1 MSHAAAEN
9 IQGQALE
16 ISLRILR
23 GAVAADA
30 SDVHLKAGSAPM
42 VRIDGDLCPLDHPA
56 LPEAVVQATVQ
67 GLAGW
72 SGVEPTR
79 LREKQVDFSVQ
90 VPDVGR
96 FRVHAYRQNGTF
108 ALALRHIP
116 FPVPDF
122 ATLRIPPVVKRI
134 ALLDRGL
141 VLVTGATGNG
151 KSTTIAAMLQ
161 FVNQNIPKHIV
172 TVEDPVEY
180 IFEDEV
186 ASFSQRELG
195 RDVDSYDQ
203 GLEGAM
209 REDPDII
216 FLGEIRTFEQFDLA
230 LNAAESG
237 RLVISTFHSQ
247 DAMRAVQRMVNF
259 YPVDQ
264 RDALRN
270 RIADALGGVVCQ
282 RLVAKRGGR
291 ERILITEV
299 LTRSPT
305 VSDCIR
311 DASRL
316 RGLTAALDKGTHEY
330 GSHSFDA
337 QLLLHVRDGHI
348 ALETAKAVASNPS
361 DLARN
366 LKVTDSSTRRGF

>member
-1 MSHAAAEN
+1 
-9 IQGQALE
+9 
-16 ISLRILR
+16 
-23 GAVAADA
+23 
-30 SDVHLKAGSAPM
+30 M

-72 SGVEPTR
+72 SGVDPSR

-108 ALALRHIP
+108 ALALRHIA

-172 TVEDPVEY
+172 TVEDPIEY

-247 DAMRAVQRMVNF
+247 DAMRAIQRMVNF
-259 YPVDQ
+259 YPVDE

-270 RIADALGGVVCQ
+270 RISDALGGIVCQ

-311 DASRL
+311 DGSRL

-366 LKVTDSSTRRGF
+366 LKVTDSSSRRGF